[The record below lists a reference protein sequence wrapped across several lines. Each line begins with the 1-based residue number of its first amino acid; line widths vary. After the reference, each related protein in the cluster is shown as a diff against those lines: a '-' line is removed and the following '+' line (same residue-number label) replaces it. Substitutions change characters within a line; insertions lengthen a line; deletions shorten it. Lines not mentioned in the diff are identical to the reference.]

1 MSQCSYVVNWNFK
14 TEIGSPSAT
23 FSSPA
28 ATFSSPAAE
37 RYRKCLLILCCT
49 WAPNT
54 RASCLC
60 LSGNKMAAMA
70 STKPIRLAPTSLKA
84 TVWQHFEFHKVEG
97 DLTRPTQFVRCVELN
112 LNTSATQLIWE
123 TTLRDT
129 TQSWERSSDL
139 LQMPARERWS
149 RRWHSFSWTLRER
162 SGLPNLL
169 QVLLHWI

>member
-1 MSQCSYVVNWNFK
+1 MIMSQCSYVVNWNFK

-97 DLTRPTQFVRCVELN
+97 DLTRPTQFIRCVELN
-112 LNTSATQLIWE
+112 LNTLATQLI
-123 TTLRDT
+123 
-129 TQSWERSSDL
+129 
-139 LQMPARERWS
+139 
-149 RRWHSFSWTLRER
+149 
-162 SGLPNLL
+162 
-169 QVLLHWI
+169 